1 MSATPDPSEAVSAAP
16 GRRAGFVSPGV
27 AEFRRIALALGF
39 GAIVLGLLAFLIII
53 YAPVLRAI
61 LWAAALAA
69 LFFPMHQRV
78 LRLVGGRERTAA
90 ALSTFITIRIFA
102 APAALLLINFAS
114 QVQNLWPSVREYL
127 GGETFQRAAT
137 WLEQSRL
144 RPIVVQ
150 VLPDVVEPGAA
161 GIEDALRRAVSGFG
175 DLAMGQLQEIGR
187 SAPARFLGGVVT
199 ALIYFFFLRHG
210 PGWVEQLKRAL
221 PLEQEHAANLLQI
234 AGGTINAVFRGV
246 VITAAVQAV
255 LAGIGFAV
263 AGAPVP
269 VVLGAVT
276 LVAALIPFVGPV
288 IVWLPVGIGLI
299 ATGRTAAGIGLLI
312 WGTLVVSLVDNV
324 LKPWLIGKQT
334 RLPILWLFLALL
346 GGLKV
351 FGFLGILLGPAAL
364 SLFLACY
371 RIYMEG
377 RKEPAAAVAP

>member
-1 MSATPDPSEAVSAAP
+1 MFSTEGPEEKAVPPPASRRSPLPS
-16 GRRAGFVSPGV
+16 GV
-27 AEFRRIALALGF
+27 AEFRRYAVALGF
-39 GAIVLGLLAFLIII
+39 GAIVLGLFAFLIII
-53 YAPVLRAI
+53 YAPVLRAM

-90 ALSTFITIRIFA
+90 VLSTFLTILIFA

-114 QVQNLWPSVREYL
+114 QVQNLWPSVRDYL
-127 GGETFQRAAT
+127 GGDTFQRAAT

-150 VLPDVVEPGAA
+150 LLPGVVEPGAA
-161 GIEDALRRAVSGFG
+161 GLEEALRETVSGFS
-175 DLAMGQLQEIGR
+175 DLALAQLQAIGR
-187 SAPARFLGGVVT
+187 SAPARVLGGVVT

-210 PGWVEQLKRAL
+210 PGWLEQFKRAL
-221 PLEQEHAANLLQI
+221 PLEQEHASNLLHI
-234 AGGTINAVFRGV
+234 AGETINAVFRGV
-246 VITAAVQAV
+246 VITAAVQAL

-276 LVAALIPFVGPV
+276 LVAALIPFVGPI
-288 IVWLPVGIGLI
+288 IVWLPVGVGLI
-299 ATGRTAAGIGLLI
+299 ATGRTTAGIGLLI

-324 LKPWLIGKQT
+324 LKPWLIGRQT
-334 RLPILWLFLALL
+334 RLPILWLFLSLL

-377 RKEPAAAVAP
+377 RKTETSLIAP

>member
-1 MSATPDPSEAVSAAP
+1 MSTTSGPDETGSPAA
-16 GRRAGFVSPGV
+16 RRSGLVASGV

-90 ALSTFITIRIFA
+90 ALSTFFTILIFA

-114 QVQNLWPSVREYL
+114 QVQNLWPSIREYL
-127 GGETFQRAAT
+127 GGETFQRVAA
-137 WLEQSRL
+137 WLEGSRL
-144 RPIVVQ
+144 KPIVVQ
-150 VLPDVVEPGAA
+150 LLPDIVEPGAA
-161 GIEDALRRAVSGFG
+161 GIEEALRQAVSGFC
-175 DLAMGQLQEIGR
+175 DLALGQLQEIGR

-210 PGWVEQLKRAL
+210 PGWLEQVKRAL
-221 PLEQEHAANLLQI
+221 PLEPEHASNLLQI
-234 AGGTINAVFRGV
+234 AGDTINAVFRGV

-276 LVAALIPFVGPV
+276 LVSALIPFVGPV
-288 IVWLPVGIGLI
+288 AVWLPVGIGLI
-299 ATGRTAAGIGLLI
+299 VTGRTAAGVGLLI

-324 LKPWLIGKQT
+324 LKPWLIGRQT

-371 RIYMEG
+371 RIYTEG
-377 RKEPAAAVAP
+377 RKDLASSTAP

>member
-1 MSATPDPSEAVSAAP
+1 MSTTSGPDETAP
-16 GRRAGFVSPGV
+16 PPARRSRLVASGV

-90 ALSTFITIRIFA
+90 VLSTFFTILIFA
-102 APAALLLINFAS
+102 VPAALLLINFAS
-114 QVQNLWPSVREYL
+114 QVQNLWPSIREYL
-127 GGETFQRAAT
+127 GGETFQKVAA
-137 WLEQSRL
+137 WLEGSRL
-144 RPIVVQ
+144 KPIVVQ
-150 VLPDVVEPGAA
+150 LLPDIVEPGAA
-161 GIEDALRRAVSGFG
+161 GIEEALRQAVSGFG
-175 DLAMGQLQEIGR
+175 DLALGQLQEIGR

-210 PGWVEQLKRAL
+210 PGWLEQVKRAL
-221 PLEQEHAANLLQI
+221 PLEPEHASNLLQI
-234 AGGTINAVFRGV
+234 AGDTINAVFRGV

-276 LVAALIPFVGPV
+276 LVSALIPFVGPV
-288 IVWLPVGIGLI
+288 AVWLPVGIGLI
-299 ATGRTAAGIGLLI
+299 VTGRTAAGVGLLI

-324 LKPWLIGKQT
+324 LKPWLIGRQT

-377 RKEPAAAVAP
+377 RKDLAGSTVP